1 MKVKEAMDAA
11 VPGQR
16 VEVVAT
22 DAGFARD
29 ASAWCHTTGNRLIE
43 NRSRKAAIP
52 YFWRRETAFVRPK
65 MAEMAVVERR

>member
-1 MKVKEAMDAA
+1 MCDRPVVRINACGLQCPGPILKVKEAMDAA

-29 ASAWCHTTGNRLIE
+29 ASSG
-43 NRSRKAAIP
+43 
-52 YFWRRETAFVRPK
+52 
-65 MAEMAVVERR
+65 